1 MKVSKLLLKTLR
13 ETPAEAE
20 TASHQLMLR
29 TGMMRKLAAGIYSY
43 LPLGLRSLH
52 KVEQIIREEMD
63 AAGAQELLMSAL
75 LPAEYYQESGRWD
88 VFGPEMFRLKDRNDR
103 DFCLGPTH
111 EEIFTQT
118 VKSEVS
124 SYRQLPLTLYQIQT
138 KYRDERRP
146 RFGVM
151 RSREFMMK
159 DAYSFD
165 RDEAGLDASY
175 QAMYKAYCRV
185 FDRLGLDYIVVDA
198 DSGAMGGS
206 GSQEFMVK
214 SDSGEAIVAYCDACG
229 YAANDEKAECVP
241 EIPAQEAKKEM
252 KKIHTPNVGTIEELV
267 SFMGTDAKHFA
278 KTLIYVAA
286 GEPVAVMVRGDREVN
301 ETKLANLLGI
311 NEGDLEMAEACVVSE
326 VTNAKVGFAGPVGLS
341 IPVYCDLEVAK
352 MCNFIV
358 GANETDY
365 HYENVNPEDFTPA
378 KVADLRTITEG
389 DVCPRCGKTI
399 QTTRGVEVG
408 HIFKLGTK
416 YTDAL
421 ECTYLDENGKAQT
434 PIMGCYGIGVNRT
447 LAAVIEQYNDENG
460 IIWPVSAAPYQ
471 VIVVPVNK
479 DNEEQSALAE
489 SIYKKLKAEGIEVML
504 DDRAERPGVKFKD
517 ADLIG
522 IPVRITVGKKAG
534 EGVVEYKL
542 RKEADLCE
550 ISAEEAISRAC
561 EFIRAELAFE
571 RDDA

>member
-29 TGMMRKLAAGIYSY
+29 AGMMRKLAAGIYSY

-63 AAGAQELLMSAL
+63 TAGAQELLMSAL

-165 RDEAGLDASY
+165 CDEAGLDVSY
-175 QAMYKAYCRV
+175 QAMYKAYCRI

-214 SDSGEAIVAYCDACG
+214 SDSGEAVVAYCDACG

-241 EIPAQEAKKEM
+241 EVCPAEPKKEM

-267 SFMGTDAKHFA
+267 SFMGTDSKHFA

-365 HYENVNPEDFTPA
+365 HYENVNPDDFTPA

-389 DVCPRCGKTI
+389 DVCPRCGKEI
-399 QTTRGVEVG
+399 KTTRGVEVG

-416 YTDAL
+416 YTEAL
-421 ECTYLDENGKAQT
+421 DCTYLDENGKAQT

-471 VIVVPVNK
+471 AIVVPVNR
-479 DNEEQSALAE
+479 DNEEQAALAE
-489 SIYKKLKAEGIEVML
+489 SIYNKLRAEGIEVLM

-522 IPVRITVGKKAG
+522 IPVRITVGKKAADG
-534 EGVVEYKL
+534 LVEYKL
-542 RKEADLCE
+542 RKEDAVSE
-550 ISAEEAISRAC
+550 ISAEDAVAQAC
-561 EFIRAELAFE
+561 AFIRAELA
-571 RDDA
+571 

>member
-1 MKVSKLLLKTLR
+1 
-13 ETPAEAE
+13 
-20 TASHQLMLR
+20 
-29 TGMMRKLAAGIYSY
+29 
-43 LPLGLRSLH
+43 
-52 KVEQIIREEMD
+52 
-63 AAGAQELLMSAL
+63 
-75 LPAEYYQESGRWD
+75 

-165 RDEAGLDASY
+165 CDEAGLDASY
-175 QAMYKAYCRV
+175 QAMYKAYCRI

-214 SDSGEAIVAYCDACG
+214 SDSGEAVVAYCEDCG

-241 EIPAQEAKKEM
+241 EIAEPEAKKEM

-267 SFMGTDAKHFA
+267 SFMGTDSKHFA

-365 HYENVNPEDFTPA
+365 HYENVNPDDFTPT

-389 DVCPRCGKTI
+389 DVCPRCGKAI
-399 QTTRGVEVG
+399 KTTRGVEVG

-416 YTDAL
+416 YTEAL
-421 ECTYLDENGKAQT
+421 DCTYLDENGKAQT

-471 VIVVPVNK
+471 AIVVPVNR
-479 DNEEQSALAE
+479 DNEEQAALAE
-489 SIYKKLKAEGIEVML
+489 SIYAKLRAEGIEVLL

-522 IPVRITVGKKAG
+522 IPVRITVGKKAA
-534 EGVVEYKL
+534 EGLVEYKL
-542 RKEADLCE
+542 RKEDSISE
-550 ISAEEAISRAC
+550 ISADEAVVQAC
-561 EFIRAELAFE
+561 TFIRGELA
-571 RDDA
+571 

>member
-1 MKVSKLLLKTLR
+1 MKVSKMLFKTLR

-20 TASHQLMLR
+20 IASHQLMLR
-29 TGMMRKLAAGIYSY
+29 SGMMRKLAAGIYSY

-75 LPAEYYQESGRWD
+75 LPAEAYQESGRWD

-124 SYRQLPLTLYQIQT
+124 SYRQLPQTLYQIQT

-165 RDEAGLDASY
+165 RDEAGLDVSY
-175 QAMYKAYCRV
+175 QNMYRAYCRV

-214 SDSGEAIVAYCDACG
+214 SETGEAVVAYCDACG
-229 YAANDEKAECVP
+229 YAANDEKAECIP
-241 EIPAQEAKKEM
+241 EAMAPEAPKTM
-252 KKIHTPNVGTIEELV
+252 QKIHTPNAGTIEELV
-267 SFMGTDAKHFA
+267 SFLGTDSKHFA
-278 KTLIYVAA
+278 KTLIYVA
-286 GEPVAVMVRGDREVN
+286 GETPVAVMVRGDREVN
-301 ETKLANLLGI
+301 ETKLANLLGV
-311 NEGDLEMAEACVVSE
+311 NEQDLALAEACIVTE
-326 VTNAKVGFAGPVGLS
+326 VTGAKVGFAGPIGLS
-341 IPVYCDLEVAK
+341 VPIYCDKEILS
-352 MCNFIV
+352 MCNFII

-365 HYENVNPEDFTPA
+365 HYENVNPSDFTPTQ
-378 KVADLRTITEG
+378 VADLRTITAG
-389 DVCPRCGKTI
+389 DVCPRCGKRI
-399 QTTRGVEVG
+399 ETTRGVEVG

-416 YTDAL
+416 YTKSLD
-421 ECTYLDENGKAQT
+421 CTYLDENGKAQT

-447 LAAVIEQYNDENG
+447 LAAVIEQNHDENG

-471 VIVVPVNK
+471 VVVVPVNR
-479 DNEEQSALAE
+479 DNAEQAAVAEKIYQSLISA
-489 SIYKKLKAEGIEVML
+489 GIEVMM
-504 DDRAERPGVKFKD
+504 DDRDERPGVKFKD
-517 ADLIG
+517 ADLVG

-534 EGVVEYKL
+534 EGIVEYKL
-542 RKEADLCE
+542 RKEQTISE
-550 ISAEEAISRAC
+550 ISADEAVKQAC
-561 EFIRAELAFE
+561 DWIRSELAFE
-571 RDDA
+571 RKNV